1 MHSNDKTSTDEA
13 SYLPK
18 RNNDT
23 DFDTKRF
30 EQKGTALSISS
41 FESNQHLSPKLFASN
56 QIITDIFN

>member
-30 EQKGTALSISS
+30 EQKGTALSISG
-41 FESNQHLSPKLFASN
+41 FE
-56 QIITDIFN
+56 